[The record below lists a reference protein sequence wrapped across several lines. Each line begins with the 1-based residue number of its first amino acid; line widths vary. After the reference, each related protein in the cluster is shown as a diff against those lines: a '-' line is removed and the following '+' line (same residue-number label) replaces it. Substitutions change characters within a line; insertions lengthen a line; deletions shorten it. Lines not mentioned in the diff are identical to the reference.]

1 MWATALEITIAF
13 ALPACVVWVAV
24 RSARRRGT
32 PPPSPGDDTYY
43 LVDFGSHDGSACH
56 HSGADFS
63 GPSGESASGGDGGG
77 DGGGGGSSSD

>member
-1 MWATALEITIAF
+1 MWATALQITIAF
-13 ALPACVVWVAV
+13 ALPACVVWAAV

-32 PPPSPGDDTYY
+32 RPPSPGDDTYY
-43 LVDFGSHDGSACH
+43 LVDFGSHGVAGH